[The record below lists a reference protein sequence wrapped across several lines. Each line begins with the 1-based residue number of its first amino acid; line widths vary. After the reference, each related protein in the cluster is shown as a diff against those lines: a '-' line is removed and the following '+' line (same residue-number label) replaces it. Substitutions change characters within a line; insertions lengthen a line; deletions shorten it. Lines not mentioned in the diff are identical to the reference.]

1 MKEIKITRRITTPF
15 LQAIPKIVEEFDA
28 FMYIVVGRK
37 AEKVT
42 DGQYGSEVRIDPATL
57 HLSKGT
63 ITIRIPLNINM
74 GISSIDD
81 LEDDWYESIEAA
93 FLLLIHSCL

>member
-15 LQAIPKIVEEFDA
+15 LQAIPKTVEEFDA

-37 AEKVT
+37 AEKVINEK
-42 DGQYGSEVRIDPATL
+42 YGDEVRIDPATL
-57 HLSKGT
+57 HLSRGV
-63 ITIRIPLNINM
+63 ITIRIPLNINA

-81 LEDDWYESIEAA
+81 LQEDWYESIEAA